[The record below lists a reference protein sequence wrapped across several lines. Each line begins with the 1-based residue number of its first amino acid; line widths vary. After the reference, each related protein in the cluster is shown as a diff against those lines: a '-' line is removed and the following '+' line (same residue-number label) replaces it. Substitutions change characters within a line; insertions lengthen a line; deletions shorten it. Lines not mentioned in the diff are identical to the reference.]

1 MATAGGALN
10 RKSLRTAGWP
20 RLDRPCFPGLLRHLL
35 RLPLAAFLLLAALP
49 GARAQ
54 QALAVATRV
63 DSVRTMA
70 HPLDEGRA
78 MFRFGRHE
86 QVRLYFVIGA
96 EIDSATTLA
105 GNKRFT
111 VLGGR
116 GKGRSTEWSDG
127 VHSLAAWHYYDIR
140 PRRRGRLTIPA
151 ITLYS
156 GGKAYD
162 TAPLRLTIGR

>member
-1 MATAGGALN
+1 MGGQGPIKGTGAEGVLGAPRCTAAY
-10 RKSLRTAGWP
+10 LRRMRVG
-20 RLDRPCFPGLLRHLL
+20 PGILMPLL
-35 RLPLAAFLLLAALP
+35 LLLAALP
-49 GARAQ
+49 GAHAQ
-54 QALAVATRV
+54 QAVAVATRV

-78 MFRFGRHE
+78 VHRFGRHE

-116 GKGRSTEWSDG
+116 GKGRSTKWSDG

-140 PRRRGRLTIPA
+140 PRRRGRLTIPT

-156 GGKAYD
+156 GGVAYD
-162 TAPLRLTIGR
+162 TAPLRLTVGR